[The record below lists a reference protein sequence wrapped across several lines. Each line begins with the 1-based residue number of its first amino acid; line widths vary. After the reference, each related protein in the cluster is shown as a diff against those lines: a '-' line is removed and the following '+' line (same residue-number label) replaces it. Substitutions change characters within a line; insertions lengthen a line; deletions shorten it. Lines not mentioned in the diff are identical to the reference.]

1 MNRLDANVNIL
12 HSKRI
17 CLNYLELMRPLSVI
31 NKIVIIVIL
40 TIIYELNPQWLH
52 AGSATNMLILGSS
65 SKNTCIR
72 ARVLGGRRARG
83 SGRRRRNSGS
93 SSAGH
98 TRTSAPQPASNV
110 RGRPFYG
117 STLTAASGAAAS
129 PSTSR
134 RRRCTGPITETPC
147 LLVDPPHSLT
157 TL

>member
-1 MNRLDANVNIL
+1 MI
-12 HSKRI
+12 
-17 CLNYLELMRPLSVI
+17 PLSVI

-40 TIIYELNPQWLH
+40 TIIYQIQLNPQWLH
-52 AGSATNMLILGSS
+52 ASSATNLLILGSS
-65 SKNTCIR
+65 SKNACIR

-83 SGRRRRNSGS
+83 SGRRRRSSGS

-134 RRRCTGPITETPC
+134 GRRCTGPITETPC
-147 LLVDPPHSLT
+147 LLGDPPHSLT